1 MRPGVPPSG
10 VTTDHMQ
17 GTSPNPQPRW
27 GPAGCCLKPQ
37 PPLAGQGGGPPG
49 RAPQAAGPPGPSGD
63 LCADGLSH
71 PWNWPPA
78 PALPAHLSSASV
90 LRAAAPA
97 ALRLALS
104 ATLPRGPLPPTG
116 TPTCPGPCHGPP
128 LSSRA
133 PQRKTN
139 TGSSCLPPTPPPS
152 SAQGPPCCRWLSSF
166 LPFPPWVPPL
176 FLPLALPPAPGPHM
190 PAARALLPCVLG
202 QNRFAWGPS
211 ALDFSGLT
219 QEKGRVGRLRPREA
233 QEVPGCWGERA
244 VRGLL

>member
-27 GPAGCCLKPQ
+27 GPAGRCLKPQ

-152 SAQGPPCCRWLSSF
+152 SAQGPP
-166 LPFPPWVPPL
+166 PQ
-176 FLPLALPPAPGPHM
+176 ALTCQLPGPS
-190 PAARALLPCVLG
+190 C
-202 QNRFAWGPS
+202 
-211 ALDFSGLT
+211 
-219 QEKGRVGRLRPREA
+219 RVSWDRTGSH
-233 QEVPGCWGERA
+233 GG
-244 VRGLL
+244 